1 MKARKEAMQAADEDP
16 AIETVENWA
25 DDAIQ
30 EDARRGDNRVSDFQL
45 RLEPEYARRDPG
57 AARGRRDKGKDIVH
71 LD

>member
-30 EDARRGDNRVSDFQL
+30 EDARRGDNRVFDFQL
-45 RLEPEYARRDPG
+45 RLEPEYARRDPE
-57 AARGRRDKGKDIVH
+57 AARRRRVKGKDIVH